1 MDSDI
6 ILKKTGGRNSLNLN
20 TSSLFAVLT
29 VIRHLD
35 TLVPTMELPEGLRKL
50 LKLLF
55 EFSEK
60 TEVKEKADQPLATA
74 AMKIRNV
81 IQKSV

>member
-1 MDSDI
+1 M
-6 ILKKTGGRNSLNLN
+6 N

-29 VIRHLD
+29 VIRLLD
-35 TLVPTMELPEGLRKL
+35 KLVVPTMELPEGVRKL

-81 IQKSV
+81 IQQSV